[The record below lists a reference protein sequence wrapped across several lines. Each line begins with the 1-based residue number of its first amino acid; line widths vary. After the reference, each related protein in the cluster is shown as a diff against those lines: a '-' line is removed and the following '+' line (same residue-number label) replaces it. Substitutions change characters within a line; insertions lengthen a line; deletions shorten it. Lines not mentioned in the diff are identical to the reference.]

1 MDGEIAFL
9 LLQDGVANGAI
20 YALAAVGLVLVFSVT
35 RVVFVPFGDI
45 SAYAALT
52 LAALQDGK
60 LPGTVWLIATLAV
73 IATLMDVV
81 TLIYR
86 GMPHRIPR
94 AIVWYTLVP
103 LMPVAMTL
111 ALAGRPLAPSVEI
124 AMTLGLVLP
133 IGPLLYRIAFR
144 PIANAPVLLLLIVA
158 VALHFAISGLAL
170 LFFGPEGMRT
180 RSMFSGSLSLGSTS
194 IGNQTLLII
203 ATSAAF
209 NVLLFIF
216 FRRALMGK
224 ALRATAINRT
234 GARIVGIRP
243 AMTGAVA
250 FTLAAAIAG
259 ISGILIGPVTTM
271 YYDSGFLLGLK
282 AFIGAII
289 GGLVSY
295 PLAALGAVFVGVLES
310 YASFWNSALKEVV
323 VFTVLIPA
331 LVWRSLVTPP
341 AEEEDE
347 EQIEA

>member
-1 MDGEIAFL
+1 MNAEIAFL

-35 RVVFVPFGDI
+35 RVVFVSFGDI

-52 LAALQDGK
+52 LAALQGGK
-60 LPGTVWLIATLAV
+60 LPGTVWLIVTLAG
-73 IATLMDVV
+73 IATLTEVL
-81 TLIYR
+81 TLLYR
-86 GMPHRIPR
+86 GMPRRIPR
-94 AIVWYTLVP
+94 AIFWYTLVP
-103 LMPVAMTL
+103 LVPVAITL
-111 ALAGRPLAPSVEI
+111 ALAGGPLVPAVEI

-144 PIANAPVLLLLIVA
+144 PIADAPVLLLLIVS

-180 RSMFSGSLSLGSTS
+180 RSMFSGSLSLGGTS

-203 ATSAAF
+203 ATSVAF
-209 NVLLFIF
+209 CILLFIF

-224 ALRATAINRT
+224 ALRATAINRI

-323 VFTVLIPA
+323 VFTILIPA
-331 LVWRSLVTPP
+331 LVWRSLVMQP
-341 AEEEDE
+341 AKEEDE